1 MLDLVTL
8 FLITLLAAF
17 IAIRIYRAIV
27 GWQGFRQP
35 LVGQQNEP
43 SKMSLRAQLEYS
55 LISGPK
61 QKAKTVRLLSPKNGV
76 KAPWG
81 W

>member
-8 FLITLLAAF
+8 FLITFSVAF
-17 IAIRIYRAIV
+17 IAVRFYRAIV

-35 LVGQQNEP
+35 LVGQQNKP
-43 SKMSLRAQLEYS
+43 SKMSLTS
-55 LISGPK
+55 LISEPK
-61 QKAKTVRLLSPKNGV
+61 QKAKTVRLRSPKNGV